1 MPGVNPETI
10 YAGINGAE
18 VDVRDAKIIQLA
30 KKARNYTVALA
41 SEREKNRK
49 LALDFERLKIDATA
63 LAKELKARGP
73 LDPDA
78 ARYPFQENQAPV
90 KEAPVMKAS
99 QRERRVGVEG
109 PARLELLR
117 EGRRVDLQ
125 PLEVQRKLPVLLPFG
140 S

>member
-1 MPGVNPETI
+1 MNPETI

-49 LALDFERLKIDATA
+49 LSLDFERLKIDATA

-73 LDPDA
+73 STPT
-78 ARYPFQENQAPV
+78 
-90 KEAPVMKAS
+90 
-99 QRERRVGVEG
+99 RR
-109 PARLELLR
+109 ATRS
-117 EGRRVDLQ
+117 RRTRRRPRRHL
-125 PLEVQRKLPVLLPFG
+125 
-140 S
+140 